1 MNAKNIFF
9 TLILALGLTNISFAQ
24 YTNIADAVTDI
35 NTTLASASNTS
46 VFEVSDKGLATKID
60 TDHSGVVYE
69 FNLNNVEMIKHE
81 QQLNNHLI
89 KFICASGKKCFYC
102 EQNEGEGIIH
112 YLAVDSAESAKKIIS
127 AFKYVKQQT
136 SMF

>member
-1 MNAKNIFF
+1 MNAKNIFI

-24 YTNIADAVTDI
+24 YTNVANAVSDI
-35 NTTLASASNTS
+35 NTVLASASNTS
-46 VFEVSDKGLATKID
+46 IFEITDKGIAKKID
-60 TDHSGVVYE
+60 TEHNVVYE
-69 FNLNNVEMIKHE
+69 FNLNNVEMIQHE
-81 QQLNNHLI
+81 QQFNSHMI

-102 EQNEGEGIIH
+102 DKNEGEGIIH
-112 YLAVDSAESAKKIIS
+112 YLEIEDEASAKQIIA

>member
-24 YTNIADAVTDI
+24 YSDIASAVADI

-46 VFEVSDKGLATKID
+46 VFEITDKGLAKKID
-60 TDHSGVVYE
+60 TEHNVVYE
-69 FNLNNVEMIKHE
+69 FNLNNVEMIQHE

-89 KFICASGKKCFYC
+89 KFICESGKKCFHC
-102 EQNEGEGIIH
+102 DKNEGEGIIH
-112 YLAVDSAESAKKIIS
+112 YLPVDSEATAQKIIE
-127 AFKYVKQQT
+127 AFKYLKQKT